1 MSSQT
6 TQRNEAT
13 QRAGAIARFLVAFIL
28 FVGGMVAFGWAFTV
42 DSGHAWI
49 FSAGLVMVTLGCFI
63 PMAGRD
69 R

>member
-13 QRAGAIARFLVAFIL
+13 ERAGAVARFLVAFIL

-42 DSGHAWI
+42 ESNHALI
-49 FSAGLVMVTLGCFI
+49 FSAGLAMVTLGCFI

>member
-13 QRAGAIARFLVAFIL
+13 ERAGAVARFLVAFIL

-42 DSGHAWI
+42 ESGHAWI
-49 FSAGLVMVTLGCFI
+49 FSAGLALVTLGCFI

>member
-13 QRAGAIARFLVAFIL
+13 ERAGAVARFLVAMVL

-42 DSGHAWI
+42 ESNHALI
-49 FSAGLVMVTLGCFI
+49 FSAGLLMVTLGCFV

>member
-13 QRAGAIARFLVAFIL
+13 ERAGGVARFLVAMVL
-28 FVGGMVAFGWAFTV
+28 FLGGMVAFGWAFTV
-42 DSGHAWI
+42 DSDQALI
-49 FSAGLVMVTLGCFI
+49 FSAGLVLVTLGCFI

>member
-13 QRAGAIARFLVAFIL
+13 ERAGAVARFLVAMVL

>member
-6 TQRNEAT
+6 TQSNEAT
-13 QRAGAIARFLVAFIL
+13 ERAGAVARFLVAMVL

-42 DSGHAWI
+42 ESNHALI
-49 FSAGLVMVTLGCFI
+49 FSAGLVMVTLGCFV

>member
-13 QRAGAIARFLVAFIL
+13 ERAGAVARFLVAMVL

-42 DSGHAWI
+42 ESGHAWI
-49 FSAGLVMVTLGCFI
+49 FSAGLALVTLGCFI